1 MPQLG
6 GLKIRVP
13 ELYRFPALL
22 ATVRGG
28 RVTGLVVTVEAEA
41 IEPAP

>member
-1 MPQLG
+1 LVARRAHG
-6 GLKIRVP
+6 RVP

-28 RVTGLVVTVEAEA
+28 RVTGLVVTVEAEGD
-41 IEPAP
+41 